1 MKALR
6 HRLAELDSG
15 VRNAWLLIAILVVA
29 LICTMETMAGL
40 AADSVSAADCLAE
53 FIFVAIVGW
62 MAFRPVTGCVAVAV
76 AWIVLCM
83 SPIWMPSGAMLAVL
97 LAVGIAGYADKRLAL
112 AVAGIAVVVW
122 MLSRGG
128 VAIPWLDGG
137 SSSSGSDSA
146 GQSGSDFTGSAYESS
161 GSSAEHRTGQVS
173 LGAMALYGVMPVAVL
188 FIGFMLGGMAARWN
202 HERSLARAEL
212 AHRRQ
217 QERTAQDIHDYVS
230 NDLAYLI
237 LRFDKD
243 IADGKTPSEEELREL
258 RSVAMGALDRTHQVI
273 DVIEGRGE
281 AAHSAV
287 TPHDSTVDAASG
299 IACGI
304 TDADC
309 PLAEQI
315 RDVASNGDRRLSEL
329 GFEGQTIISGAHGA
343 AGRSGLIAG
352 LLEELYGNIA
362 KHADP
367 EAGYVMTIGIG
378 LDTVRIACIDTAR
391 TSSDSDADGSA
402 DLSTGTGLN
411 RYRQLLEQQNG
422 ALHITTQDAEWTL
435 SAVIPL

>member
-29 LICTMETMAGL
+29 LICTMETMADL

-161 GSSAEHRTGQVS
+161 GSSAEHRTGQVI
-173 LGAMALYGVMPVAVL
+173 LGAIALYGVMPVAVL

>member
-40 AADSVSAADCLAE
+40 AADNVSAADCLAE

-83 SPIWMPSGAMLAVL
+83 SPIWMPSGAMLAML
-97 LAVGIAGYADKRLAL
+97 LAVGIAGYTDKRLAL

-128 VAIPWLDGG
+128 VAIPRLDGG
-137 SSSSGSDSA
+137 SDTMSGS
-146 GQSGSDFTGSAYESS
+146 
-161 GSSAEHRTGQVS
+161 
-173 LGAMALYGVMPVAVL
+173 
-188 FIGFMLGGMAARWN
+188 
-202 HERSLARAEL
+202 
-212 AHRRQ
+212 
-217 QERTAQDIHDYVS
+217 
-230 NDLAYLI
+230 
-237 LRFDKD
+237 
-243 IADGKTPSEEELREL
+243 AD
-258 RSVAMGALDRTHQVI
+258 GALDRTHQVI

-299 IACGI
+299 IACDI

-309 PLAEQI
+309 PLETQTYPPAP
-315 RDVASNGDRRLSEL
+315 AS
-329 GFEGQTIISGAHGA
+329 
-343 AGRSGLIAG
+343 
-352 LLEELYGNIA
+352 
-362 KHADP
+362 
-367 EAGYVMTIGIG
+367 
-378 LDTVRIACIDTAR
+378 TVTD
-391 TSSDSDADGSA
+391 
-402 DLSTGTGLN
+402 N
-411 RYRQLLEQQNG
+411 Y
-422 ALHITTQDAEWTL
+422 
-435 SAVIPL
+435 